1 MTATTRIIYR
11 IPALAAA
18 VLGLLVFA
26 GCKRSAPPPAT
37 KPAATQLSAAT
48 IRQNAAY
55 AAAAPLREQ
64 LLTQYDLKGRVA
76 MIEFG
81 MVINGVLTCEL
92 SAQGLDGMV
101 LHQKLN
107 DVPGLAFLRV
117 EQSKDAAA
125 VDAYY
130 KDKDLK
136 FPVYRD
142 PNMTMA
148 HAFMA
153 TSVPTFVLVDKFGR
167 VRYRGSEPGNQLGKW
182 VADLQA
188 EKADAGP
195 DVAML
200 GVVTLDGAKLLAATA
215 LQDLSGQRVALDG
228 AMGPQG
234 IVLVFVDTTCP
245 FSGQALRDMPTVAP
259 TLSKA
264 NINSFVVNIDGSKE
278 VVTKYYGGKNLG
290 APVIY
295 DPTDATLTRW
305 NIKST
310 PAIVYIGPD
319 KTIAYNGMA
328 VWADVASAIEKA
340 RQLPPGTIKFTAR
353 GTSYG

>member
-1 MTATTRIIYR
+1 MTVTTDIVRR
-11 IPALAAA
+11 IPAVAAA
-18 VLGLLVFA
+18 VLGLLA
-26 GCKRSAPPPAT
+26 LGGCKRSAPPAAP
-37 KPAATQLSAAT
+37 KPAATTAQQA
-48 IRQNAAY
+48 AAY

-64 LLTQYDLKGRVA
+64 LLTRYDLKGRVA

-81 MVINGVLTCEL
+81 MVVNGIQTCEL

-101 LHQKLN
+101 LHQRLD

-117 EQSKDAAA
+117 EQAKDAAA

-130 KDKDLK
+130 KGKDLK
-136 FPVYRD
+136 FPIHRD
-142 PNMTMA
+142 PDMTMA
-148 HAFMA
+148 HAFAA
-153 TSVPTFVLVDKFGR
+153 TSIPTFVLVDKFGR
-167 VRYRGSEPGNQLGKW
+167 VRYRGGEPGSQLGKW

-188 EKADAGP
+188 ETADAGP

-200 GVVTLDGAKLLAATA
+200 GVVTLDGAKLLAATS
-215 LQDLSGQRVALDG
+215 LPDLAGQIVALDG
-228 AMGPQG
+228 AMGPEG

-259 TLSKA
+259 TLAKA
-264 NINSFVVNIDGSKE
+264 NINSVVVNIEGSKE
-278 VVTKYYGGKNLG
+278 VVTNYFGGKDLG

-295 DPTDATLTRW
+295 DPTDATITRW
-305 NIKST
+305 NIKSA
-310 PAIVYIGPD
+310 PNIVYIGPD
-319 KTIAYNGMA
+319 KKIAYNGLA

-340 RQLPPGTIKFTAR
+340 RQLPPGTIKFTAH

>member
-117 EQSKDAAA
+117 EESKDAAA

-188 EKADAGP
+188 EPADAGP
-195 DVAML
+195 GAAML

-215 LQDLSGQRVALDG
+215 LPDLSGQRVALDG

>member
-37 KPAATQLSAAT
+37 KPAATQQSAAT

-117 EQSKDAAA
+117 EESKDTAA

-319 KTIAYNGMA
+319 KTIAYNGVA

>member
-1 MTATTRIIYR
+1 MTATTGLVRR
-11 IPALAAA
+11 IPAVAA
-18 VLGLLVFA
+18 VLGLLA
-26 GCKRSAPPPAT
+26 LGGCKRSAPPAPTT
-37 KPAATQLSAAT
+37 KT
-48 IRQNAAY
+48 
-55 AAAAPLREQ
+55 AAAAALREQ
-64 LLTQYDLKGRVA
+64 LLTQYNLKGRVA

-81 MVINGVLTCEL
+81 MVVNGIQTCEL
-92 SAQGLDGMV
+92 SAQGLDGMI

-107 DVPGLAFLRV
+107 DVPGLALLRV
-117 EQSKDAAA
+117 EEAKDAAA
-125 VDAYY
+125 VEAYY
-130 KDKDLK
+130 KTKDLK
-136 FPVYRD
+136 FPIYRD
-142 PNMTMA
+142 PNMIMA
-148 HAFMA
+148 QAFAA
-153 TSVPTFVLVDKFGR
+153 TSIPTFVLVDKFGR
-167 VRYRGSEPGNQLGKW
+167 VRYRGGEPGSQLGKW

-188 EKADAGP
+188 ETADAGP

-200 GVVTLDGAKLLAATA
+200 GVVTLDGAKLLAATS
-215 LQDLSGQRVALDG
+215 LPDLDGRTVALDG
-228 AMGPQG
+228 AMGPEG

-259 TLSKA
+259 TLAKA
-264 NINSFVVNIDGSKE
+264 NINSVVVNIKDSKE
-278 VVTKYYGGKNLG
+278 VVTNYFGGKDLG

-319 KTIAYNGMA
+319 KKIAYNGTA

>member
-37 KPAATQLSAAT
+37 KPAATQQSAAT

-319 KTIAYNGMA
+319 KTIAYNGVA

>member
-1 MTATTRIIYR
+1 MTATTGIVRR

-18 VLGLLVFA
+18 VLGLLAFA
-26 GCKRSAPPPAT
+26 GCKRSVPPAT
-37 KPAATQLSAAT
+37 KPAATQQSAAT

-64 LLTQYDLKGRVA
+64 LLTRYDLKGRVA

-81 MVINGVLTCEL
+81 MVGCDL
-92 SAQGLDGMV
+92 STQGLDGMV
-101 LHQKLN
+101 LHQKLD

-117 EQSKDAAA
+117 EEAKDAAA

-136 FPVYRD
+136 FPVCRD

-148 HAFMA
+148 QAFAA
-153 TSVPTFVLVDKFGR
+153 TSVPSFVLVDKFGR
-167 VRYRGSEPGNQLGKW
+167 VRYRGSEPGDKLGKW
-182 VADLQA
+182 VVDLQA
-188 EKADAGP
+188 ETADAGP
-195 DVAML
+195 DAAML
-200 GVVTLDGAKLLAATA
+200 GVVALDGAKLLAATA

-228 AMGPQG
+228 AMGPEG

-245 FSGQALRDMPTVAP
+245 FSGQALGDMPTVAP
-259 TLSKA
+259 TLSGAK
-264 NINSFVVNIDGSKE
+264 INSVVVNIDGSKE
-278 VVTKYYGGKNLG
+278 VVAKYFGGKNLG
-290 APVIY
+290 APIIY
-295 DPTDATLTRW
+295 DATDATMNRW
-305 NIKST
+305 NVKSVPT
-310 PAIVYIGPD
+310 VMYIGPD
-319 KTIAYNGMA
+319 KTIAYNGVA

>member
-319 KTIAYNGMA
+319 KTIAYNGVA

>member
-1 MTATTRIIYR
+1 MTATTGIVCR

-37 KPAATQLSAAT
+37 KPAATQLSAAA

-64 LLTQYDLKGRVA
+64 LLTRHDLKGHVA
-76 MIEFG
+76 LIEFG
-81 MVINGVLTCEL
+81 MVVIGNLACEL
-92 SAQGLDGMV
+92 SAQGLDDMV

-117 EQSKDAAA
+117 EEAKDAAA

-136 FPVYRD
+136 FPIYRD

-148 HAFMA
+148 HAFAA
-153 TSVPTFVLVDKFGR
+153 TSIPTFVLVDKFGR
-167 VRYRGSEPGNQLGKW
+167 VRYRGSEPGSQLGKW

-188 EKADAGP
+188 ETADAGP
-195 DVAML
+195 DAAML
-200 GVVTLDGAKLLAATA
+200 GVVTLDGGKLLAATA
-215 LQDLSGQRVALDG
+215 LPDLAGQTIALDG

-259 TLSKA
+259 TLASAK
-264 NINSFVVNIDGSKE
+264 INTVVVNIGDSKE
-278 VVTKYYGGKNLG
+278 AVTNYFGGKNLG

-295 DPTDATLTRW
+295 DPTDATMTRW
-305 NIKST
+305 NIKSA
-310 PAIVYIGPD
+310 PNIVYIGPD
-319 KTIAYNGMA
+319 KKIAYNGLA

>member
-1 MTATTRIIYR
+1 MTVTTDIVRR
-11 IPALAAA
+11 IPAVAAA
-18 VLGLLVFA
+18 VLGLLA
-26 GCKRSAPPPAT
+26 LGGCKRSAPPAAP
-37 KPAATQLSAAT
+37 KPAATTAQQA
-48 IRQNAAY
+48 AAY

-64 LLTQYDLKGRVA
+64 LLTRYDLKGRVA

-81 MVINGVLTCEL
+81 MVVNGILTCEL

-101 LHQKLN
+101 LHQRLD

-117 EQSKDAAA
+117 EQAKDAAA

-130 KDKDLK
+130 KGKDLK
-136 FPVYRD
+136 FPIHRD
-142 PNMTMA
+142 PDMTMA
-148 HAFMA
+148 HAFAA
-153 TSVPTFVLVDKFGR
+153 TSIPTFVLVDKFGR
-167 VRYRGSEPGNQLGKW
+167 VRYRGGEPGSQLGKW

-188 EKADAGP
+188 ETADAGP

-200 GVVTLDGAKLLAATA
+200 GVVTLDGAKLLAATS
-215 LQDLSGQRVALDG
+215 LPDLGGQIVALDG
-228 AMGPQG
+228 AMGPEG

-259 TLSKA
+259 TLAKA
-264 NINSFVVNIDGSKE
+264 NINSVVVNIEGSKE
-278 VVTKYYGGKNLG
+278 VVTNYFGGKDLG

-295 DPTDATLTRW
+295 DPTDATITRW
-305 NIKST
+305 NIKSA
-310 PAIVYIGPD
+310 PNIVYIGPD
-319 KTIAYNGMA
+319 KKIAYNGLA